1 MPNFTI
7 LSDLF
12 DEHYKK
18 WDPLN
23 ENDTEKTVRDK
34 EEIQK
39 LALRLWFSGY
49 GIIEGIGYEP
59 ITDDLLKEVAD
70 KFSGVNNG
78 RRKRIFTLLSYLL
91 SKEKRSLVQ
100 KTMVFSERKNVFELE
115 LELWLDESLPLK
127 RS

>member
-78 RRKRIFTLLSYLL
+78 RRKRIFTL
-91 SKEKRSLVQ
+91 
-100 KTMVFSERKNVFELE
+100 
-115 LELWLDESLPLK
+115 
-127 RS
+127 

>member
-1 MPNFTI
+1 MTQKN
-7 LSDLF
+7 SQGQRR
-12 DEHYKK
+12 
-18 WDPLN
+18 N
-23 ENDTEKTVRDK
+23 S
-34 EEIQK
+34 K

-100 KTMVFSERKNVFELE
+100 K
-115 LELWLDESLPLK
+115 LWFFGKEECFRVRIGTLVG
-127 RS
+127 